1 MSINIKD
8 VTVEFVDGLIITA
21 FEDGE
26 NNSSELENIIK
37 STTFKGKEGEIFY
50 ITELN
55 EKVKYKIFVGLG
67 KKELLNGEVLRNAM
81 AKAAK
86 KAKELKIEKIGV
98 EFFDTDKIC
107 VGGRI
112 KGVTEGI
119 RLALYSFDKYKEQKS
134 TYSPEIYISGVPTQK
149 LEKATERLEE
159 VNNLV
164 DGVIKAR
171 DLINE
176 PANSIYPESL
186 AHEAIKIG
194 AECGFEVQV
203 FDEKECKDLE
213 MKAFL

>member
-98 EFFDTDKIC
+98 EFFDTDKILC
-107 VGGRI
+107 WWKNKR
-112 KGVTEGI
+112 
-119 RLALYSFDKYKEQKS
+119 
-134 TYSPEIYISGVPTQK
+134 
-149 LEKATERLEE
+149 
-159 VNNLV
+159 NN
-164 DGVIKAR
+164 
-171 DLINE
+171 
-176 PANSIYPESL
+176 
-186 AHEAIKIG
+186 
-194 AECGFEVQV
+194 
-203 FDEKECKDLE
+203 
-213 MKAFL
+213 

>member
-1 MSINIKD
+1 MMSINIKD

-86 KAKELKIEKIGV
+86 KAKELKIDNINDSKEIMKKIDELYMTSERSFSGTLI
-98 EFFDTDKIC
+98 TDASSMDADQI
-107 VGGRI
+107 
-112 KGVTEGI
+112 
-119 RLALYSFDKYKEQKS
+119 
-134 TYSPEIYISGVPTQK
+134 
-149 LEKATERLEE
+149 LEE
-159 VNNLV
+159 MYSGITNKEKYSKEDLTSIADKGMRIAEIFMKN
-164 DGVIKAR
+164 AR
-171 DLINE
+171 ETKELFE
-176 PANSIYPESL
+176 ESL
-186 AHEAIKIG
+186 KG
-194 AECGFEVQV
+194 
-203 FDEKECKDLE
+203 L
-213 MKAFL
+213 